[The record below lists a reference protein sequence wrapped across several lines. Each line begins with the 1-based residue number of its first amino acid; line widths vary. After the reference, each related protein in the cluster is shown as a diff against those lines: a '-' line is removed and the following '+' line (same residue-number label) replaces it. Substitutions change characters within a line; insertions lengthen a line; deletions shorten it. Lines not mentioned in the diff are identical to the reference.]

1 MIRASTR
8 SGAAQRSRTR
18 LVQPGISVNAVR
30 TDRQFLAQVGPR
42 GELGSVRCERSSSLQ
57 SCAMRR
63 DAGVRGYQY
72 PWLHWTRP
80 DHVFVFYGGRDPLLC
95 LSERAL
101 YAKTH
106 PVQTNHLGVDGLR
119 RSSAKHADSCLRTP
133 RRAQNNS
140 STSAS
145 ARAAATSTSPTR
157 TRCSAATAPPTKR
170 AATATSC

>member
-18 LVQPGISVNAVR
+18 LVQSGISVNAVR
-30 TDRQFLAQVGPR
+30 TDRQFLVQVGPR
-42 GELGSVRCERSSSLQ
+42 AELGSVRCERSSSLQ
-57 SCAMRR
+57 CCAMRR

-106 PVQTNHLGVDGLR
+106 RVQTNQHRRRRPRSR
-119 RSSAKHADSCLRTP
+119 RSWRRREASERGELRLIKHQG
-133 RRAQNNS
+133 QNQ
-140 STSAS
+140 
-145 ARAAATSTSPTR
+145 
-157 TRCSAATAPPTKR
+157 K
-170 AATATSC
+170 